1 MASELK
7 QEWKNNFK
15 SLWKYSQAVHRGKNA
30 HLICLS
36 SKIIFLGM
44 HGFVRDENGQP
55 INDAEIQ
62 IDDRKKIVHSNT
74 NGAFWRLLLP
84 GMRFRNSRIAQKFQS
99 LVPGFQES
107 LIRKL

>member
-15 SLWKYSQAVHRGKNA
+15 SLWKYSQAVHQGKNA
-30 HLICLS
+30 HLIFHLV
-36 SKIIFLGM
+36 KNIFLGM
-44 HGFVRDENGQP
+44 HGFVYDSNGQP

-62 IDDRKKIVHSNT
+62 IDDRKKIVHSNK

-84 GMRFRNSRIAQKFQS
+84 GMRIRNPRTASKFKCF
-99 LVPGFQES
+99 VPGFRES
-107 LIRKL
+107 PLRKL